1 LVTERQVALP
11 PLVFRERVMATLS
24 YTCPRTQRRA
34 STGINADVE
43 SLRASWSKTLR
54 IHCSLCGEVHELSVR
69 ETYTDGI
76 LRDACDAFRRA

>member
-1 LVTERQVALP
+1 
-11 PLVFRERVMATLS
+11 MATTLN
-24 YTCPRTQRRA
+24 YTCPRTQQRA